1 MRIVTM
7 IAAVL
12 LVVALLAGCGTKAS
26 SSSSKPDSAAPS
38 SQTSSQVS
46 SSQSE
51 SAGMD
56 TAQTGRTLTDA
67 LGGTVGYGQDT
78 AGVTLNNVAAATGLM
93 DWYNSPDRDPL
104 ADPRAELE
112 QWYDSLDED
121 TRQRFHENWPG
132 IREQAKSILDDP
144 EGSKG
149 LLESAGVTGDYS
161 AMASGWDGF
170 VDNVNQFLDEIVQRT
185 RRMMK

>member
-26 SSSSKPDSAAPS
+26 GSSSSKPDSAAPS
-38 SQTSSQVS
+38 SQTSS
-46 SSQSE
+46 SQSE
-51 SAGMD
+51 STGVEL
-56 TAQTGRTLTDA
+56 TQPGRTLTDA
-67 LGGTVGYGQDT
+67 LGGTIGYGQDT

-104 ADPRAELE
+104 TDPRTELE
-112 QWYDSLDED
+112 QWYESLDED
-121 TRQRFHENWPG
+121 TRQRFAENWPG
-132 IREQAKSILDDP
+132 IRDQAKSILEDP

-149 LLESAGVTGDYS
+149 LLESAGVTGEYS
-161 AMASGWDGF
+161 TMASGWDGF
-170 VDNVNQFLDEIVQRT
+170 VDNVNQFLDEVVQKT